1 MCKKV
6 PGIVEEKEFQ
16 TFDRLATL
24 FFDT

>member
-6 PGIVEEKEFQ
+6 PGIVEEKEFH